1 MFLLLQLYILYKILY
16 LWNYN
21 VKRQIYNYIIR
32 YHMVTVSTTALAVAM
47 SSAAADPYT
56 IPVNGV
62 ESDSHVATALET
74 VVDTIALEVPSNI
87 DVLENNG
94 TISSS
99 ALFSTDPSSR
109 TAAAAHARGVAGEA
123 SLASFTN
130 NGDISA
136 AASTVNAFPS
146 TGSGASTA
154 LATAV
159 GNLPA
164 FTPTDFVVTGDFT
177 NNGTISASVEA
188 ADNPSLS
195 GEAAWRLD
203 VQNKT

>member
-1 MFLLLQLYILYKILY
+1 
-16 LWNYN
+16 
-21 VKRQIYNYIIR
+21 
-32 YHMVTVSTTALAVAM
+32 MVTVSTNALAVAM

-109 TAAAAHARGVAGEA
+109 TAAARASPPSLPTFVAHSPSQMGSRARWLAAARSRAVGSTTPLLQVAGWP
-123 SLASFTN
+123 S
-130 NGDISA
+130 SA
-136 AASTVNAFPS
+136 
-146 TGSGASTA
+146 GSG
-154 LATAV
+154 
-159 GNLPA
+159 
-164 FTPTDFVVTGDFT
+164 
-177 NNGTISASVEA
+177 
-188 ADNPSLS
+188 
-195 GEAAWRLD
+195 
-203 VQNKT
+203 